1 MKKIIIAS
9 HQYLAQGLK
18 STLEYIVPNTV
29 EVIDINAYIE
39 NISVENQI
47 LTSLE
52 QCNEEEQIFVFTD
65 LLGGSVNQGF
75 IEKITK
81 YNIELIA
88 GANLPIIMTIVL
100 KLGEQDLTKDEIRE
114 AIDEAR
120 DQLVYVNDLLSTQE
134 IDEDDE

>member
-65 LLGGSVNQGF
+65 LLGGSVNQAF

-100 KLGEQDLTKDEIRE
+100 RLGEQDLTKDEIRE
-114 AIDEAR
+114 AIEEAR

>member
-65 LLGGSVNQGF
+65 LLGGSVNQEF
-75 IEKITK
+75 IDKISK

-100 KLGEQDLTKDEIRE
+100 SLGEQDLSKDDIRV
-114 AIDEAR
+114 AIEEAR

>member
-100 KLGEQDLTKDEIRE
+100 SLGEQDLTKDEIRE
-114 AIDEAR
+114 AIEEAR
-120 DQLVYVNDLLSTQE
+120 NQLVYVNDLLSTQE

>member
-65 LLGGSVNQGF
+65 LLGGSVNQEF
-75 IEKITK
+75 IDKISK

-100 KLGEQDLTKDEIRE
+100 SLGEQDLTKDEIRE
-114 AIDEAR
+114 AIEEAR

>member
-65 LLGGSVNQGF
+65 LLGGSVNQEF
-75 IEKITK
+75 IDKISK

-100 KLGEQDLTKDEIRE
+100 SLGEQDLTKDDIRV
-114 AIDEAR
+114 AIEEAR
-120 DQLVYVNDLLSTQE
+120 NQLVYVNDLLSTQE

>member
-65 LLGGSVNQGF
+65 LLGGSVNQEF

-100 KLGEQDLTKDEIRE
+100 SLGEQDLTKD
-114 AIDEAR
+114 AIPVAIEEAR
-120 DQLVYVNDLLSTQE
+120 NQLVYVNDL
-134 IDEDDE
+134 

>member
-65 LLGGSVNQGF
+65 LLGGSVNQEF
-75 IEKITK
+75 IEKIAK

-100 KLGEQDLTKDEIRE
+100 RVGEQDLTKDDIRV
-114 AIDEAR
+114 AIEEAR

>member
-100 KLGEQDLTKDEIRE
+100 GLGEQDLSKDDIRV
-114 AIDEAR
+114 AIEEAR
-120 DQLVYVNDLLSTQE
+120 NQLVYVNDLLSTQE
-134 IDEDDE
+134 VDEDDE

>member
-65 LLGGSVNQGF
+65 LLGGSVNQEF
-75 IEKITK
+75 IDKISK

-100 KLGEQDLTKDEIRE
+100 RLGEQDLTKDDIRV
-114 AIDEAR
+114 AIEEAR
-120 DQLVYVNDLLSTQE
+120 NQLVYVNDLLSTHE
-134 IDEDDE
+134 IDDDDE

>member
-9 HQYLAQGLK
+9 HQYLAKGLK

-65 LLGGSVNQGF
+65 LLGGSVNQEF
-75 IEKITK
+75 IDKISK

-100 KLGEQDLTKDEIRE
+100 SLGEQDLTKDDIRV
-114 AIDEAR
+114 AIEEAR
-120 DQLVYVNDLLSTQE
+120 NQLVYVNDLLSTQE

>member
-65 LLGGSVNQGF
+65 LLGGSVNQEF
-75 IEKITK
+75 INKISK

-100 KLGEQDLTKDEIRE
+100 SLGEQDLSKDDIRV
-114 AIDEAR
+114 AIEEAR
-120 DQLVYVNDLLSTQE
+120 NQLVYVNDLLSTQE
-134 IDEDDE
+134 VDEDDE

>member
-65 LLGGSVNQGF
+65 LLGGSVNQEF
-75 IEKITK
+75 INKISK

-100 KLGEQDLTKDEIRE
+100 SLGEQDLSKDDIRV
-114 AIDEAR
+114 AIEEAR

>member
-65 LLGGSVNQGF
+65 LLGGSVNQEF
-75 IEKITK
+75 INKISK

-114 AIDEAR
+114 AIEEAR

>member
-100 KLGEQDLTKDEIRE
+100 SLGEQDLTKDEIRV
-114 AIDEAR
+114 AIEEAR
-120 DQLVYVNDLLSTQE
+120 NQLVYVNDLLSTQE

>member
-1 MKKIIIAS
+1 M
-9 HQYLAQGLK
+9 
-18 STLEYIVPNTV
+18 
-29 EVIDINAYIE
+29 
-39 NISVENQI
+39 
-47 LTSLE
+47 
-52 QCNEEEQIFVFTD
+52 FTD

-114 AIDEAR
+114 AIEEAR

>member
-65 LLGGSVNQGF
+65 LLGGSVNQEF
-75 IEKITK
+75 IDKISK

-114 AIDEAR
+114 AIEEAR

>member
-65 LLGGSVNQGF
+65 LLGGSVNQEF
-75 IEKITK
+75 INKISK

-100 KLGEQDLTKDEIRE
+100 GLGEQDLSKDDIRV
-114 AIDEAR
+114 AIEEAR
-120 DQLVYVNDLLSTQE
+120 NQLVYVNDLLSTQE
-134 IDEDDE
+134 VDEDDE

>member
-65 LLGGSVNQGF
+65 LLGGSVNQEF
-75 IEKITK
+75 INKISK

-100 KLGEQDLTKDEIRE
+100 SLGEQDLTKDEIRV
-114 AIDEAR
+114 AIEEAR
-120 DQLVYVNDLLSTQE
+120 NQLVYVNDLLSTQE

>member
-65 LLGGSVNQGF
+65 LLGGSVNQEF
-75 IEKITK
+75 INKISK

-100 KLGEQDLTKDEIRE
+100 SLGEQDLPKDDIRV
-114 AIDEAR
+114 AIEEAR
-120 DQLVYVNDLLSTQE
+120 NQLVYVNDLLSTQE
-134 IDEDDE
+134 VDEDDE

>member
-9 HQYLAQGLK
+9 HQYLAKGLK

-65 LLGGSVNQGF
+65 LLGGSVNQEF
-75 IEKITK
+75 INKISK

-100 KLGEQDLTKDEIRE
+100 SLGEQDLSKDDIRV
-114 AIDEAR
+114 AIEEAR
-120 DQLVYVNDLLSTQE
+120 NQLVYVNDLLSTQE
-134 IDEDDE
+134 VDEDDE

>member
-65 LLGGSVNQGF
+65 LLGGSVNQEF

-100 KLGEQDLTKDEIRE
+100 SLGEQDLTKDEIRE
-114 AIDEAR
+114 AIEEAR

>member
-114 AIDEAR
+114 AIEEAR
-120 DQLVYVNDLLSTQE
+120 NQLVYVNDLLSTQE

>member
-100 KLGEQDLTKDEIRE
+100 KLGEQDLTKDEIRV
-114 AIDEAR
+114 AIEEAR

>member
-65 LLGGSVNQGF
+65 LLGGSVNQEF

-114 AIDEAR
+114 AIEEAR
-120 DQLVYVNDLLSTQE
+120 NQLVYVNDLLSTQE

>member
-18 STLEYIVPNTV
+18 STLEYILPNTV

-65 LLGGSVNQGF
+65 LLGGSVNQEF
-75 IEKITK
+75 IDKISK

-100 KLGEQDLTKDEIRE
+100 SLGEQDLTKDEIRE
-114 AIDEAR
+114 AIEEAR

>member
-100 KLGEQDLTKDEIRE
+100 SLGEQDLTKDEIRE
-114 AIDEAR
+114 AIEEAR

>member
-9 HQYLAQGLK
+9 HQYLAKGLK

-65 LLGGSVNQGF
+65 LLGGSVNQEF
-75 IEKITK
+75 IDKISK

-100 KLGEQDLTKDEIRE
+100 SLGEQDLTKDEIRV
-114 AIDEAR
+114 AIEEAR
-120 DQLVYVNDLLSTQE
+120 NQLVYVNDLLSTQE

>member
-65 LLGGSVNQGF
+65 LLGGSVNQAF

-100 KLGEQDLTKDEIRE
+100 SLGEQDLTKDEIRE
-114 AIDEAR
+114 AIEEAR
-120 DQLVYVNDLLSTQE
+120 NQLVYVNDLLSTQE

>member
-65 LLGGSVNQGF
+65 LLGGSVNQEF

-100 KLGEQDLTKDEIRE
+100 SLGEQDLTKDEIRE
-114 AIDEAR
+114 AIEEAR
-120 DQLVYVNDLLSTQE
+120 NQLVYVNDLLSTQE

>member
-65 LLGGSVNQGF
+65 LLGGSVNQEF
-75 IEKITK
+75 INKISK

-100 KLGEQDLTKDEIRE
+100 SLGEQDLSKDEIRV
-114 AIDEAR
+114 AIEEAR
-120 DQLVYVNDLLSTQE
+120 NQLVYVNDLLSTQE

>member
-65 LLGGSVNQGF
+65 LLGGSVNQEF
-75 IEKITK
+75 IDKISK

-100 KLGEQDLTKDEIRE
+100 SLGEQDLTKDEIRE
-114 AIDEAR
+114 AIEEAR
-120 DQLVYVNDLLSTQE
+120 NQLVYVNDLLSTQE

>member
-47 LTSLE
+47 FL
-52 QCNEEEQIFVFTD
+52 NIFF
-65 LLGGSVNQGF
+65 
-75 IEKITK
+75 
-81 YNIELIA
+81 
-88 GANLPIIMTIVL
+88 
-100 KLGEQDLTKDEIRE
+100 
-114 AIDEAR
+114 
-120 DQLVYVNDLLSTQE
+120 
-134 IDEDDE
+134 

>member
-65 LLGGSVNQGF
+65 LLGGSVNQEF

-100 KLGEQDLTKDEIRE
+100 SLGEQDLTKDEIRV
-114 AIDEAR
+114 AIEEAR
-120 DQLVYVNDLLSTQE
+120 NQLVYVNDLLSTQE

>member
-100 KLGEQDLTKDEIRE
+100 SLGEQDLTKDEIRV
-114 AIDEAR
+114 AIEEAR

>member
-65 LLGGSVNQGF
+65 LLGGSVNQEF
-75 IEKITK
+75 INKISK

-100 KLGEQDLTKDEIRE
+100 SLGEQDLSKDDIRV
-114 AIDEAR
+114 AIEEAR
-120 DQLVYVNDLLSTQE
+120 NQLVYVNDLLSTQE